1 MVRREGRAEEVDD
14 LCLMAATAAGMVVE
28 WCDQQR
34 MLAHPL
40 VGCFVSPI
48 QALELEDVAL
58 QALQPYMDVF
68 VVGPTVPLPLKN
80 DEASELAQ
88 IHLFQHDETAA

>member
-48 QALELEDVAL
+48 QALELEDEADEWSPPRSDKCRGTQL
-58 QALQPYMDVF
+58 SRMEREEQGRGSNDISCAQAD
-68 VVGPTVPLPLKN
+68 
-80 DEASELAQ
+80 
-88 IHLFQHDETAA
+88 